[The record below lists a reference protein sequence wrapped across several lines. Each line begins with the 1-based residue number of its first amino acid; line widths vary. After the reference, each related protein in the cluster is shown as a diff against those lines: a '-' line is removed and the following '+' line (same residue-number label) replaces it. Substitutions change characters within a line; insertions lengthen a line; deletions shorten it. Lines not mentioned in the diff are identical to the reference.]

1 MDSGEKFGRDL
12 SDRIKSRVNDRIRNG
27 GYHGGGRYNG
37 MIPGAVILAIGAIF
51 LLNNMGIV
59 NAGHFFQFWPL
70 LLIFAGIVKLFDPC
84 RRIWGAIL
92 IVFGLL
98 LQLNH
103 LGFGHFSWGEMW
115 PIVLIAA
122 GGFAMWSAL
131 QARKMAENQGANPSD
146 PLTTLNESA
155 IFGGVQKRVNAK
167 EFRGGQLQ
175 SLFGGIEIDLRD
187 ADMAEDQAVLHAN
200 AVFGGIELRVPETWY
215 VAARGQGIFGGYTDS
230 TRYIPPTDPD
240 KPKKTLVV
248 MGTAVFGGVEIRN

>member
-131 QARKMAENQGANPSD
+131 QARKMTENQGANP
-146 PLTTLNESA
+146 N
-155 IFGGVQKRVNAK
+155 
-167 EFRGGQLQ
+167 
-175 SLFGGIEIDLRD
+175 
-187 ADMAEDQAVLHAN
+187 
-200 AVFGGIELRVPETWY
+200 
-215 VAARGQGIFGGYTDS
+215 
-230 TRYIPPTDPD
+230 
-240 KPKKTLVV
+240 
-248 MGTAVFGGVEIRN
+248 